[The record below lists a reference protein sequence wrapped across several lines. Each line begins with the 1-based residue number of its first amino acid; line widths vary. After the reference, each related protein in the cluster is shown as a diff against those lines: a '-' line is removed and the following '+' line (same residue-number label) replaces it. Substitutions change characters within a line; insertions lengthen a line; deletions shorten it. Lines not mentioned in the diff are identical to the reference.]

1 MADRRLN
8 PVVRFGGAD
17 QQQMGEREPAEQPVA
32 DAGHVQPGPLDRTG
46 QVHRGADW
54 EAGRQREREN
64 VKVLFSQK
72 DLLPQRIF
80 SISNW

>member
-8 PVVRFGGAD
+8 PVVRLGGAD

-54 EAGRQREREN
+54 EAERGGGRMSKYYFRAKIYSHN
-64 VKVLFSQK
+64 
-72 DLLPQRIF
+72 
-80 SISNW
+80 